1 MAISEVCWKDFLKK
15 VKLYPYTWIR
25 FKVFRLPGTWT
36 SGYTWVFVLSLRTI
50 WTPLCTTSFPE
61 YLTNQVFSPLFTF
74 VFFFFFFFWLWRH
87 LVFIGKN
94 SEKTEKH
101 VKKFISLNIKIFV
114 NIKIFKYKIY
124 KYINISLNINV
135 IFNIFWIIVFQIFF
149 FLSLSSL
156 KVDQKCVIFC
166 FNDFARVK
174 KLAAT

>member
-1 MAISEVCWKDFLKK
+1 M
-15 VKLYPYTWIR
+15 
-25 FKVFRLPGTWT
+25 
-36 SGYTWVFVLSLRTI
+36 
-50 WTPLCTTSFPE
+50 
-61 YLTNQVFSPLFTF
+61 
-74 VFFFFFFFWLWRH
+74 
-87 LVFIGKN
+87 
-94 SEKTEKH
+94 
-101 VKKFISLNIKIFV
+101 KKFISLNIKIFV